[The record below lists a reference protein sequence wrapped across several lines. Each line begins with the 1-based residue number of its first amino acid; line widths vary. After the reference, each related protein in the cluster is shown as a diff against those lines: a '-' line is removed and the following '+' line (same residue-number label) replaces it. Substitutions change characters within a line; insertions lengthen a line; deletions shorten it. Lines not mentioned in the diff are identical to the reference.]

1 MGPFAL
7 IAQATRLLG
16 LVLKHIS
23 ESSNLD
29 EEGALLLDGALTS
42 LSQVIVVE
50 GELQDVHMMNQQAIC
65 TVYDNT
71 FQTSLFNK
79 QL

>member
-23 ESSNLD
+23 NSSHLD
-29 EEGALLLDGALTS
+29 EEEALLLNAALTS
-42 LSQVIVVE
+42 LSEVIVVE
-50 GELQDVHMMNQQAIC
+50 AELQDLHMMNQQAIC
-65 TVYDNT
+65 
-71 FQTSLFNK
+71 SM
-79 QL
+79 